1 MYLGRAFSW
10 IKSLHSSAELIV
22 KFPTATRNVIT
33 EVLVSSTVYRI
44 NTNTQCLEKARHYIF
59 LTITWT
65 RIVRAITTSIGT
77 LITHT
82 ICHQMTVSF
91 SHLTCTV
98 QLSYLGKLS
107 KIMNC

>member
-44 NTNTQCLEKARHYIF
+44 NTNTQCLEKACHYISDYNLNENCPCNYNKYWYTYYSYYMSSNDGF
-59 LTITWT
+59 IFPPYLHS
-65 RIVRAITTSIGT
+65 TTVLPWET
-77 LITHT
+77 FKNHEL
-82 ICHQMTVSF
+82 
-91 SHLTCTV
+91 
-98 QLSYLGKLS
+98 
-107 KIMNC
+107 